1 MEHTLHI
8 PTLMDKARFKN
19 KQIDDRITYYQSV
32 KIKQERMFDNYLN
45 LLDEKRHEIL
55 SINHDIEMIEDPYS
69 RPLETGQENR
79 KVEELIRGLE
89 AKVKHIE
96 GERLTLKGKCVKCK
110 SFIDDCEYQIHKCKE
125 KKSKIDDEISSLE
138 SDLMVN
144 RIIGGTKGSEY
155 LQKNGPPIDSEC
167 TNEDEKKQVKQKD
180 NKDESKE

>member
-1 MEHTLHI
+1 MKYTSHI
-8 PTLMDKARFKN
+8 PTLIDRARFKN
-19 KQIDDRITYYQSV
+19 KQIDDRIVYYQGV
-32 KIKQERMFDNYLN
+32 KIKQERMFDNYLH

-96 GERLTLKGKCVKCK
+96 GESLTLKGKCVKCK
-110 SFIDDCEYQIHKCKE
+110 SFIDDCEYQIHKCEE
-125 KKSKIDDEISSLE
+125 KKSEIDKEIKSLE
-138 SDLMVN
+138 VDLIVN
-144 RIIGGTKGSEY
+144 RSIGVQGSDY
-155 LQKNGPPIDSEC
+155 LQKNGPPIDSVC